1 MSVVTLSDPKTS
13 TLPILSETTMK
24 QMLLAV
30 SAVVLMTGVAFA
42 GDETSRIDQRQTNQ
56 EQRVDQGIASEQLNE
71 READRLNAQ
80 QGHINKMEEKAKS
93 DGVMTKKERARIV
106 AAQNRA
112 ARHLAREKHD
122 RRGKRHR

>member
-1 MSVVTLSDPKTS
+1 MTQ
-13 TLPILSETTMK
+13 I
-24 QMLLAV
+24 LLAV
-30 SAVVLMTGVAFA
+30 GVVVLMTGVAFA
-42 GDETSRIDQRQTNQ
+42 GNETPRIDQRQTNQ

-71 READRLNAQ
+71 READRLNTQ

-106 AAQNRA
+106 AAQDRA
-112 ARHLAREKHD
+112 ARHIAREKHD

>member
-1 MSVVTLSDPKTS
+1 MT
-13 TLPILSETTMK
+13 

-42 GDETSRIDQRQTNQ
+42 ENETPRIDQRQTNQ

-71 READRLNAQ
+71 READRLNTQ
-80 QGHINKMEEKAKS
+80 QGHINKLEEKAKS

-106 AAQNRA
+106 AAQDRA
-112 ARHLAREKHD
+112 ACHLAREKHD